1 MSEYRNIKMVR
12 SLVLQWVVVFIAS
25 ASETPSVAA
34 QFISYRWGQMAL
46 RQDLYDSALHVDQQV
61 MSCIARTAASGGGV
75 STAGA
80 SPVSVLQTKWQSS
93 DLLMAAIV
101 VGGRQRCK
109 QEDKACWSLPKVWET
124 RGATHIADAGIMERR
139 SRSRHAS
146 WRLYYLFQLAPRV

>member
-1 MSEYRNIKMVR
+1 MVR
-12 SLVLQWVVVFIAS
+12 SLVLQWVVMFIAS

-61 MSCIARTAASGGGV
+61 MSCIARTAASGGGGV

-101 VGGRQRCK
+101 VGGDSNVNRRQSVLIFTKSLRN
-109 QEDKACWSLPKVWET
+109 QRSNSHRRHWNRGKAV
-124 RGATHIADAGIMERR
+124 
-139 SRSRHAS
+139 SRHAS
-146 WRLYYLFQLAPRV
+146 WRLYYLFQLTPLV